1 MHNAEK
7 PNPPASVCDTGGLG
21 GLSVSSKTR
30 ARNSLRAVAP
40 QNAPSREV
48 HGERI
53 VPPSAAPSRPVNF
66 WLGDLASTSVCLS
79 TILYGAARQWPF
91 FLWCF
96 VPAG

>member
-1 MHNAEK
+1 M
-7 PNPPASVCDTGGLG
+7 
-21 GLSVSSKTR
+21 
-30 ARNSLRAVAP
+30 
-40 QNAPSREV
+40 
-48 HGERI
+48 
-53 VPPSAAPSRPVNF
+53 PPSAAPSRPVNF